1 VTAGDR
7 DQTESA
13 ARLAAVPG
21 LERDGPATIHG
32 QVSRRMREL
41 ISSDAWPDHFRLPA
55 EPALAAELGVARGT
69 LRRAIST
76 LADEG
81 LLVRSRGRGTFVRS
95 GEMEQPI
102 GQELLSISESM
113 DRLGVGYQTDVLEQS
128 VEAAAPRI
136 AALLGIGEG
145 SPMLRLVRRRSVGH
159 EPVALFV
166 NLVRTDLCPGI
177 ERFDFARRRLF
188 DVIES
193 DYRLPIAFGR
203 RTFEARLAD
212 DETAERLGVPAS
224 VPVLYL
230 EQITYLS
237 SGEAIEY
244 SDVWIVGNRLRI
256 SSVLRRRQR

>member
-1 VTAGDR
+1 VTLSGRDR
-7 DQTESA
+7 IESA

-21 LERDGPATIHG
+21 LDRDGPGTIHG
-32 QVSRRMREL
+32 QVSRRMRQL
-41 ISSDAWPDHFRLPA
+41 ISSDAWPNHLRLPA

-76 LADEG
+76 LVDEG
-81 LLVRSRGRGTFVRS
+81 LLVRTRGRGTFVSS
-95 GEMEQPI
+95 GGLEHTI

-113 DRLGVGYQTDVLEQS
+113 ERLGIEYRTEVLESS
-128 VEAAAPRI
+128 VEAATPRI

-145 SPMLRLVRRRSVGH
+145 SPMLRLVRRRLVGD

-177 ERFDFARRRLF
+177 ERVDFAGRRLF

-193 DYRLPIAFGR
+193 DYRLPISFGR
-203 RTFEARLAD
+203 RTFEARLA
-212 DETAERLGVPAS
+212 EGEPAAKLGVPGSA
-224 VPVLYL
+224 PVLYL
-230 EQITYLS
+230 EQITYLA

-244 SDVWIVGNRLRI
+244 SDVWIVGSRFRV
-256 SSVLRRRQR
+256 SSVLRRP